1 MEETRTTLLI
11 RLKNGEDQTAWRIFD
26 QLYRPLIVNYARARG
41 LTTHD
46 SEDVAQQCM
55 QAVLDRIGEYK
66 HEGSLRSW
74 LRAIAQNKICDRFRA
89 MGREVQAGS
98 AVWADKSDPNAAPP
112 DGLWEQHWW
121 KAHLQQGM
129 EVVRGEVAQ
138 TTFAAFVCYA
148 IEGQPAEKVA
158 QSLGMSVNQVY
169 VAKHR
174 VLDRIRALITEWT
187 GEAPAEG
194 CL

>member
-26 QLYRPLIVNYARARG
+26 QLYRPLIVNYSRARG

-55 QAVLDRIGEYK
+55 QAILDKIGEYQ
-66 HEGSLRSW
+66 HQGSLRSW

-89 MGREVQAGS
+89 IGREVQAGT
-98 AVWADKSDPNAAPP
+98 AVWADKPDPNPAP
-112 DGLWEQHWW
+112 DRLWEQHWW
-121 KAHLQQGM
+121 KAHLQQGA

-148 IEGQPAEKVA
+148 IEGQSAEKVA